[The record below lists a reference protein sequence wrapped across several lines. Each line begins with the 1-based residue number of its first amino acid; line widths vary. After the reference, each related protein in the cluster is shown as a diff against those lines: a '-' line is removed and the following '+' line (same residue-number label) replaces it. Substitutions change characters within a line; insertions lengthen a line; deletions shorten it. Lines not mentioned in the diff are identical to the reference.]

1 MEMYISDMLIERVTI
16 GSGYILS
23 GPALKQLQAHRAI
36 HEGGLTGALDKTE
49 RLMGLLR
56 EGDKE
61 MAERAA
67 DDLIDYWKT
76 RVISHADAEEEGF
89 YRDVVREQPEL
100 DHAVIQLTRDHDL
113 IRIIV
118 DDIENLRKDEHLSP
132 AVLQKFYALLVVNEI
147 HSRDEERLLLEQ

>member
-1 MEMYISDMLIERVTI
+1 MYISDMLIERVTI

-76 RVISHADAEEEGF
+76 RVISHADAELARATCPAGHRH
-89 YRDVVREQPEL
+89 YL
-100 DHAVIQLTRDHDL
+100 DR
-113 IRIIV
+113 
-118 DDIENLRKDEHLSP
+118 
-132 AVLQKFYALLVVNEI
+132 YAAGDAFGRNCFGAG
-147 HSRDEERLLLEQ
+147 SRQTRLLSGAYVDGPGGS